1 MPGALVDLVDIDRQ
15 PRACDVKESHDGGVR
30 LTRPDPALREIVAAV
45 RASPATAV
53 TALFVGESEA
63 VFKAASVV
71 AGSLGREVRRADLGR
86 VVGRF
91 IGETEKNLDRV
102 FADAEGQ
109 GVVLYFDE
117 ADALFGKRTGIT
129 SAHDRYANI
138 ETADLLSRMERFQG
152 LAILATNRRQQI
164 DAVRRR
170 LRYFVELPAGARV
183 E

>member
-1 MPGALVDLVDIDRQ
+1 
-15 PRACDVKESHDGGVR
+15 
-30 LTRPDPALREIVAAV
+30 
-45 RASPATAV
+45 
-53 TALFVGESEA
+53 
-63 VFKAASVV
+63 
-71 AGSLGREVRRADLGR
+71 
-86 VVGRF
+86 
-91 IGETEKNLDRV
+91 V

-170 LRYFVELPAGARV
+170 LRYFFELPAGARV